1 MTGCQSA
8 GDRQAARILI
18 LMDAEFDPGAP
29 PGEPFDTLYA
39 EAKSALAFASDR
51 LRLIADRYR
60 EAFHEE
66 LGRWH
71 ESSGAFDDAER
82 LRLAER
88 LAVFTAPPGAASSA
102 SASDGAAI
110 ESGDASGGPA
120 VGALAGGPLD
130 RSAAD
135 LAALQVPEEES
146 AALDGLQAELSRLE
160 LVARGLE
167 SAWLFL
173 ERGDAGAASS
183 AAMPDLPGD
192 VGVRI
197 VEAQEAER
205 SRLAQEVHDGP
216 AQALSNAILQVEYID
231 RVLDED
237 PRVVHAELRVLRD
250 RLRRELGDVRA
261 FISQLRPPLLDELG
275 LDGSIEDAA
284 ESLAALTGAQVETSL
299 LAPAER
305 LGDAEQTVVLR
316 VLQESLQNVRKHA
329 GAGHAWVSTRLED
342 GRWLLEVRDDGHG
355 FDMAALGPASR
366 RNFGLQFMRE
376 RADLVRAR
384 LSVRSRPGEGT
395 VVTLEIPIGEEGG
408 SG

>member
-1 MTGCQSA
+1 
-8 GDRQAARILI
+8 
-18 LMDAEFDPGAP
+18 MDAEFDPGAR

-51 LRLIADRYR
+51 LRLITDRYR

-71 ESSGAFDDAER
+71 ESSGAIDDAER

-88 LAVFTAPPGAASSA
+88 LAVFTAPPAPVPGGAV
-102 SASDGAAI
+102 
-110 ESGDASGGPA
+110 E
-120 VGALAGGPLD
+120 
-130 RSAAD
+130 
-135 LAALQVPEEES
+135 LAAPQVPDKVTV
-146 AALDGLQAELSRLE
+146 ALDGLQAELSRLE

-173 ERGDAGAASS
+173 ERGVAGAAASG
-183 AAMPDLPGD
+183 AMPDLPGD

-237 PRVVHAELRVLRD
+237 PRVVHSELRVLRD

-284 ESLAALTGAQVETSL
+284 ESLAAITGALVEVSL
-299 LAPAER
+299 LAPASR

-329 GAGHAWVSTRLED
+329 AAGHVGVSTRLE
-342 GRWLLEVRDDGHG
+342 GGTWLLEVRDDGHG
-355 FDMAALGPASR
+355 FDTAAIGPAGR

-376 RADLVRAR
+376 RADLVGAR

>member
-1 MTGCQSA
+1 
-8 GDRQAARILI
+8 
-18 LMDAEFDPGAP
+18 MDAEFVPGAQ

-51 LRLIADRYR
+51 LRLITDRYR

-66 LGRWH
+66 LDRWH
-71 ESSGAFDDAER
+71 ESSGAIDDAER
-82 LRLAER
+82 TRLVER
-88 LAVFTAPPGAASSA
+88 LAVYAAPAPVGPGAEGALG
-102 SASDGAAI
+102 GAAASTPS
-110 ESGDASGGPA
+110 EDGSGQ
-120 VGALAGGPLD
+120 ALAD
-130 RSAAD
+130 
-135 LAALQVPEEES
+135 
-146 AALDGLQAELSRLE
+146 LQAELSRLE
-160 LVARGLE
+160 IVARGLE
-167 SAWLFL
+167 SAWLVL
-173 ERGDAGAASS
+173 ERGVAAGAAG
-183 AAMPDLPGD
+183 AAMPDLPAD
-192 VGVRI
+192 VKVRI

-205 SRLAQEVHDGP
+205 TRLAQEIHDGP

-237 PRVVHAELRVLRD
+237 PRVVRAELSFLRD

-299 LAPAER
+299 QAPAGR

-329 GAGHAWVSTRLED
+329 AAAHVWVATRLED
-342 GRWLLEVRDDGHG
+342 GRWLLEVRDDGRG
-355 FDMAALGPASR
+355 FDSGATTPAGR
-366 RNFGLQFMRE
+366 RSFGLQFMRE
-376 RADLVRAR
+376 RAELVRAR
-384 LSVRSRPGEGT
+384 FDVRSRQGEGT